1 MIGICASN
9 KSPYQLVVVSCSTW
23 HIEFVIVVVSCSN
36 WHIEFVIAIW
46 IKNIPSKSLYGQLA
60 HFKWE
65 NWDFSELCTIDY
77 NHMRF
82 LHVLWQFDWAIFEG
96 VVEVWQ
102 EWLLFLVIFLTMTVW
117 GLREE
122 WLVILLTIIVRQ
134 RNGLCG

>member
-1 MIGICASN
+1 MVFVLLTKALINLWWYHAAPGILNSSLWSYHAA
-9 KSPYQLVVVSCSTW
+9 PD
-23 HIEFVIVVVSCSN
+23 
-36 WHIEFVIAIW
+36 IEFVIAIW

>member
-23 HIEFVIVVVSCSN
+23 RIEFVIV
-36 WHIEFVIAIW
+36 IW

-65 NWDFSELCTIDY
+65 NWDSSELCTLDY

-82 LHVLWQFDWAIFEG
+82 LHVLWQFD
-96 VVEVWQ
+96 
-102 EWLLFLVIFLTMTVW
+102 
-117 GLREE
+117 
-122 WLVILLTIIVRQ
+122 
-134 RNGLCG
+134 